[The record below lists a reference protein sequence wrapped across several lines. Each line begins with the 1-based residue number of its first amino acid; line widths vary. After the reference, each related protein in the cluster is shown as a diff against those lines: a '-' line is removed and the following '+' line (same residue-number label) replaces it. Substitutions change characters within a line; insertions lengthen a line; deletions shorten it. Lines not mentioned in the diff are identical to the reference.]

1 MTEKKYN
8 SPKTVFWAGMFYM
21 FLLSTLTAFIF
32 HFVGLKWFECTVKI
46 KEPSIVLQKLI
57 KAALKI
63 FELGF
68 VFKILIRKSFLRCII
83 LATIQVVTIGF
94 IPIHYQAYADIG
106 YTVLCILLFRKH
118 RFDGLIDYIVLFIL
132 MNLYSLVFVVAR
144 FGGIVPDVAESFY
157 TGIASVIDYKLFIVT
172 LYMYIKYKG
181 GIKLWKMKRRIFQIN
196 RDPEM

>member
-1 MTEKKYN
+1 
-8 SPKTVFWAGMFYM
+8 M

-32 HFVGLKWFECTVKI
+32 HIVGLEWFECTIKI
-46 KEPSIVLQKLI
+46 KEPSLLLQKLI

-63 FELGF
+63 FELVF

-83 LATIQVVTIGF
+83 LATVQVIVIGF
-94 IPIHYQAYADIG
+94 IPIQYQAYADIG
-106 YTVLCILLFRKH
+106 YTILSILLFRKY
-118 RFDGLIDYIVLFIL
+118 RFDGLVDYTALFIL
-132 MNLYSLVFVVAR
+132 MNLYSLVFVIVR
-144 FGGIVPDVAESFY
+144 FGGIAPDIAYSFY
-157 TGIASVIDYKLFIVT
+157 TGVASVIDYKFFIIT